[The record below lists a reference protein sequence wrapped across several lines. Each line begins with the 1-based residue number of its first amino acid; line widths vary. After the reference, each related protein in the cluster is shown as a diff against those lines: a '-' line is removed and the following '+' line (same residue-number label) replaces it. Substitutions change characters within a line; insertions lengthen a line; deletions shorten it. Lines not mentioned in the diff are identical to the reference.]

1 MVGQQI
7 RRVAVIGVG
16 LMGHGIAQ
24 EFAHAGCEVA
34 INDLTEQMI
43 ERALSNIR
51 RNLELFARHG
61 LVSAPEIPLILSRIH
76 SAPALAQAAEDADF
90 VVEAAF
96 EELSLKQ
103 RIFRELDEACPSHA
117 ILASNSSSFK
127 VSKYACATKRPA
139 QVLGTHYYN
148 PPHLVPL
155 VEVIK
160 GDQTSEQTLA
170 TTVDFMTRVGK
181 KPVVIRR
188 DVAGFIG
195 NRIIAAIYRESLAI
209 VDQDIATPQDV
220 DTVVKN
226 SFGRRM
232 GVMGPFEQ
240 SDIIGADLVASVMKE
255 LFPEIDR
262 STGPSAVL
270 ERQKARGE
278 LGMKTG
284 KGFYTWTPE
293 SMEATRNRISLAL
306 LRMLKEERGGEKA

>member
-1 MVGQQI
+1 MAVQQI
-7 RRVAVIGVG
+7 RKVAVIGVG
-16 LMGHGIAQ
+16 LMGPGIAQ
-24 EFAHAGCEVA
+24 EFAQAGYEVA
-34 INDLTEQMI
+34 IKDLTEQ
-43 ERALSNIR
+43 ENQRALSNIG
-51 RNLELFARHG
+51 RNLDLFAEHG
-61 LVSAPEIPLILSRIH
+61 LIGANEIPTILSRIH
-76 SAPALAQAAEDADF
+76 SAPALPKASEDADF
-90 VVEAAF
+90 VVEAVF
-96 EELSLKQ
+96 EDLPLKQ
-103 RIFRELDEACPSHA
+103 QIFRELDEACPPHA

-127 VSKYACATKRPA
+127 VSRYACATKRPE

-160 GDQTSEQTLA
+160 GDETSEETVT

-181 KPVVIRR
+181 RPVVIQR

-195 NRIIAAIYRESLAI
+195 NRIIAAIYREALAI
-209 VDQDIATPQDV
+209 VEQGIATPQDV
-220 DTVVKN
+220 DIVVKS

-240 SDIIGADLVASVMKE
+240 SDIIGADLVAAVMTE

-270 ERQKARGE
+270 EKQKEKGE

-293 SMEATRNRISLAL
+293 SMEATRNRIALTL
-306 LRMLKEERGGEKA
+306 LRMLKEERREEQM